1 LRNSI
6 ASFTTPR
13 RSIRIY
19 GGTVSVSHARRRP
32 LVRRAAALLV
42 IAGCSGSRAA
52 PPPNCPPSPFRNE
65 PPLVIA
71 HAGGEGLGPANTIIA
86 MRRSMAAGADVLDV
100 DLWMSSDGVVVARHD
115 RDLSTTTD
123 GTGFVDARTW
133 AELQE
138 LDAAATWTGDPV
150 DEAVHIPSLAD
161 ILDAFPDVLI
171 SLEIK
176 QVEPSMAESLCADLL
191 AANALDRVYVSSNT
205 DAALLAARD
214 ACPGMLITTTYA
226 DLDARRAADA
236 RGEPWCAAAPIGQP
250 PYREDRFDASSVA
263 DSHAHGQA
271 IFTWTVDD
279 RETLRELAEVG
290 VDGVYTRRPDI
301 ARAVFDELVDDAREA
316 P

>member
-1 LRNSI
+1 MRNSI

-100 DLWMSSDGVVVARHD
+100 DLWMSSEGVVVARHD

-191 AANALDRVYVSSNT
+191 AANALD
-205 DAALLAARD
+205 
-214 ACPGMLITTTYA
+214 A